1 MQGQKKPIKKRRH
14 KPFFRGLVFF
24 LFLISIFSVGLI
36 YFLDMVPMIYFGFI
50 LIFFLVFDFAMFYFI
65 LGKGWK
71 KRFLGTILSFFMI
84 VLMVVVDYYVI
95 HTMDF
100 LNKING
106 NGNYNTENYSV
117 IVLNES
123 HYDKLKDLKDENMG
137 IATLGMDEGLEEAK
151 KHLDKKVSVVYKE
164 EEDLD
169 ALYQMLRNHE
179 VAAILVENSEKSAL
193 EEEYTEFK
201 GIEKVIYTFSIDIEI
216 KDDLVKSVD
225 ITNTPFN
232 VFISGID
239 SYGKITSVSRSDVN
253 MVVSINPV
261 THKVLFTSIPRDY
274 YVALH
279 GINTTFRDK
288 ITHAG
293 MHGIDM
299 SVQTVEDLLGIDI
312 NYYAKVNFTSLV
324 DLVNELGGIDVE
336 LDKPFRA
343 YYDEDGHIVNY
354 SFKKGTNH
362 LNGEQALAFS
372 RERKSLALGDR
383 ARVEHQ
389 QMVLEGILHKVLSK
403 SIITKYTDILDAL
416 EGKFVTNFGTQNIS
430 KLVKNQI
437 KENPSWKIDKY
448 TLTGTDAHEYTYSY
462 KKTKSYVMEPKEES
476 LEEAKNLIQTVFEG
490 IPNE

>member
-1 MQGQKKPIKKRRH
+1 MQEQKKIIKKRRH

-24 LFLISIFSVGLI
+24 LFFVSFLSIGFI
-36 YFLDMVPMIYFGFI
+36 YFLDMVPMVYFLGIFV
-50 LIFFLVFDFAMFYFI
+50 FFLAFDFLMVYFI
-65 LGKGWK
+65 LGRGWK
-71 KRFLGTILSFFMI
+71 KRLLGTLLSIVMI
-84 VLMVVVDYYVI
+84 VVMVVIDGYVFQ
-95 HTMDF
+95 TMDF

-117 IVLNES
+117 IVLQES

-137 IATLGMDEGLEEAK
+137 VAILGTDEGLEEAK
-151 KHLDKKVSVVYKE
+151 KHLNKKVSVVYKE

-169 ALYQMLRNHE
+169 TLYQMLIQHE
-179 VAAILVENSEKSAL
+179 VAAILVENAEKSIL
-193 EEEYTEFK
+193 EEEYTDFK
-201 GIEKVIYTFSIDIEI
+201 GIEKVVYTFSIDIEI

-261 THKVLFTSIPRDY
+261 THKILFTSIPRDY
-274 YVALH
+274 YVTLH
-279 GINTTFRDK
+279 GINTTFKDK
-288 ITHAG
+288 LTHAG
-293 MHGIDM
+293 MHGIDT
-299 SVQTVEDLLGIDI
+299 SVKTVEDLLDIDI

-324 DLVNELGGIDVE
+324 DLVDQLGGIDVE

-343 YYDEDGHIVNY
+343 YYDEDGTIVNY

-362 LNGEQALAFS
+362 LNGKQALAFS

-389 QMVLEGILHKVLSK
+389 QMVLEGILNKVLSK

-437 KENPSWKIDKY
+437 KENPSWEIEKY
-448 TLTGTDAHEYTYSY
+448 TLLGTDAHEYTYSY
-462 KKTKSYVMEPKEES
+462 KKLKSYVMEPKIES
-476 LEEAKNLIQTVFEG
+476 LEEAKNLIKTILE